1 MRNIVAVKLALI
13 LFALVGATCSESKFQ
28 ETPAHNLLVVKDGLG
43 REVRLPQRI
52 VSAVSL
58 APSATE
64 MLFAAGAGARVVGVT
79 TYCNFPEAA
88 KSIEK
93 VGDTQTPNIE
103 RIIALKPDVVFVST
117 ASQLETFMQ
126 TLEQQN
132 IAVYVTDPKGI
143 DGVTEN
149 LRVLGR
155 LFGTEEQTDRL
166 ADELQN
172 RAIHVYE
179 NVNGQPRPK
188 VFMQISKEP
197 LFTIGSDAFLT
208 DVIARAGGESVTKD
222 VPSGFPKLSKETA
235 SAMNPDVI
243 ILSDSE
249 DNREPN
255 DVFRGSP
262 AVVNGR
268 VYKINAD
275 IISRPGPRL
284 VDALEQIADF
294 LH

>member
-13 LFALVGATCSESKFQ
+13 LFALVGASCSESKLQ
-28 ETPAHNLLVVKDGLG
+28 ETRVLDSVVVKDDLG

-52 VSAVSL
+52 GSAVSL

-64 MLFAAGAGARVVGVT
+64 MLFAAGAGDRIVGVT
-79 TYCNFPEAA
+79 TYCNYPEAA